1 MNDELIQVRTNIFY
15 VKDKDEKMQKV
26 NELIFLVD
34 KPSYSINN
42 EVEVIRDRTIEQK
55 RICVTENQLELLII
69 QLLQIKDATE
79 KDLK

>member
-69 QLLQIKDATE
+69 QLLHIKDATE

>member
-15 VKDKDEKMQKV
+15 VKDKNENNQKV

-42 EVEVIRDRTIEQK
+42 EGEVIRDRTIEQK

-69 QLLQIKDATE
+69 QLLHIKDATE